1 MSGGKLPSTRLSLTF
16 LFDLPAIV
24 KEPSTEAHD
33 AACKKV
39 AKETGLVPEDA
50 VSAKAAACTD
60 MTLPAVHNADFDPTH
75 HVGTG
80 GPAIR
85 LEFFY
90 DPDWPKMAVRVVTS
104 LGEDK
109 EMIIDGVLAS
119 RVVFHTIEVLEGKPL
134 AMHSPANRKAQGM
147 IPPFNYGMRQRLNF
161 LYEIPGTLIRMLLA
175 HVSLFLDKLLG
186 RSAPAD
192 PTVVTD
198 AKSLIRFVQSE
209 RANDPAVSQL
219 FCVPPS
225 TSEKPFRLFLAL
237 VETWRS
243 TLSLAAYFFL
253 LNFSPLVAPAVSAD
267 VNDIIS
273 PERRYMCAFEKPG
286 PTPPPPLWS
295 VANFQVC
302 SVFAGSASCSTLLT
316 TSTCLVLRRRWPAS
330 SSSTTMAFTH
340 TISLQGP
347 LRLCGTGSSWVRICT
362 APGAYR
368 LTAFSCAGCA
378 GCRRRSAGA
387 ISLPSSGSPS
397 LRSPR
402 TCTGSR
408 QWDFPPASHPRAN
421 EAA

>member
-39 AKETGLVPEDA
+39 AEETGLVPKDA
-50 VSAKAAACTD
+50 VSSKAAACTD

-104 LGEDK
+104 LGEEK

-134 AMHSPANRKAQGM
+134 AMDSPANRKAQGM
-147 IPPFNYGMRQRLNF
+147 IPPFNYGFRQRLNF

-209 RANDPAVSQL
+209 
-219 FCVPPS
+219 
-225 TSEKPFRLFLAL
+225 
-237 VETWRS
+237 
-243 TLSLAAYFFL
+243 
-253 LNFSPLVAPAVSAD
+253 
-267 VNDIIS
+267 
-273 PERRYMCAFEKPG
+273 
-286 PTPPPPLWS
+286 
-295 VANFQVC
+295 
-302 SVFAGSASCSTLLT
+302 
-316 TSTCLVLRRRWPAS
+316 
-330 SSSTTMAFTH
+330 
-340 TISLQGP
+340 
-347 LRLCGTGSSWVRICT
+347 
-362 APGAYR
+362 
-368 LTAFSCAGCA
+368 
-378 GCRRRSAGA
+378 
-387 ISLPSSGSPS
+387 
-397 LRSPR
+397 
-402 TCTGSR
+402 
-408 QWDFPPASHPRAN
+408 HPRPMLHT
-421 EAA
+421 